1 MRFARWPAH
10 KALDH
15 WRATGLLTAEQAE
28 ALRADLEAHER
39 QHSSG
44 RAVTIFATIGAVLVG
59 LGVILFVASNWAR
72 MGPVARVLVLSAG
85 YVAAAVGAVWAE
97 KWGLPKIANS
107 VWVLVTLM
115 LGANIT
121 LIAQIF
127 NYSLTYWQG
136 PFLWMV
142 GAVAMGYAR
151 QSPAQG
157 AIAVPLGLLALGWIG
172 GGSGWFMDDQIQ
184 FLVSPGGL
192 RPLLPLIGLGLI
204 ATALLLRRREAWG
217 FAEAAC
223 FKWGTLLIVI
233 PLILSTVDVK
243 AVEWIFGIDLT
254 TKQIVI
260 LSGVGVL
267 VALAVL
273 FGRARA
279 ELVRPVL
286 IGLTLLF
293 LLLIVPVDGKPWL
306 DMEVGGSHLPYG
318 LYVVGVFVLT
328 LLAIGLGVRTQNP
341 PLINTAIYSMAVLI
355 VIQYFS
361 WSFLLLDRSLV
372 FIVGG
377 ILLIVMAIL
386 LEKKRR
392 ALVSRIAS

>member
-1 MRFARWPAH
+1 M
-10 KALDH
+10 
-15 WRATGLLTAEQAE
+15 TGLLTAEQAE

-39 QHSSG
+39 RHSSG

-85 YVAAAVGAVWAE
+85 YVAAAIGAVWAE

-127 NYSLTYWQG
+127 NHSLTYWQG
-136 PFLWMV
+136 PLLWMV

-172 GGSGWFMDDQIQ
+172 GGSGWFMDDQLQ

-293 LLLIVPVDGKPWL
+293 VLLIVPVDGKPWL
-306 DMEVGGSHLPYG
+306 GMEVGGSNLPYG
-318 LYVVGVFVLT
+318 LYVIGVFVLT

-377 ILLIVMAIL
+377 ILLIGMSIL

>member
-1 MRFARWPAH
+1 MARWPAH

-15 WRATGLLTAEQAE
+15 WQATGLLTAEQAG
-28 ALRADLEAHER
+28 ALRADLEARER
-39 QHSSG
+39 RHSSG

-85 YVAAAVGAVWAE
+85 YAAAAIGAVWAD
-97 KWGLPKIANS
+97 KSGLPKLANA
-107 VWVLVTLM
+107 VWVLVTLL

-127 NYSLTYWQG
+127 NHSLTYWQG
-136 PFLWMV
+136 PLLWMV

-157 AIAVPLGLLALGWIG
+157 AIVVPLGLLALGWVG

-184 FLVSPGGL
+184 FLISPGGL
-192 RPLLPLIGLGLI
+192 RPLLPLIGLALI
-204 ATALLLRRREAWG
+204 ATALLLRRRVEWG
-217 FAEAAC
+217 FAESAC
-223 FKWGTLLIVI
+223 AKWGTLLIAL
-233 PLILSTVDVK
+233 PLIVSTVHVE
-243 AVEWIFGIDLT
+243 AVEWIFGIEFT

-260 LSGVGVL
+260 LCAVGLL
-267 VALAVL
+267 VASAALV
-273 FGRARA
+273 GRARA
-279 ELVRPVL
+279 DLVRPVL
-286 IGLTLLF
+286 IGLALLF
-293 LLLIVPVDGKPWL
+293 CLLIVPVDGKPWL
-306 DMEVGGSHLPYG
+306 RLDVGGSHWPYG
-318 LYVVGVFVLT
+318 LYVVGVFWLA

-341 PLINTAIYSMAVLI
+341 PLINTAIYSLAILI

-377 ILLIVMAIL
+377 ILLIGMSIM

-392 ALVSRIAS
+392 ALVSRIAA

>member
-1 MRFARWPAH
+1 MRVARWPAR

-15 WRATGLLTAEQAE
+15 WRKTGLLTAEQVD
-28 ALRADLEAHER
+28 ALRTDLEAQESR
-39 QHSSG
+39 QSPG

-85 YVAAAVGAVWAE
+85 YLAAAIGAMWAE
-97 KWGLPKIANS
+97 KSGLPKIANS
-107 VWVLVTLM
+107 VWVVVTLL
-115 LGANIT
+115 LGANIM

-127 NYSLTYWQG
+127 NHSLTYWQG
-136 PFLWMV
+136 PLLWMA

-151 QSPAQG
+151 KSPAQG

-204 ATALLLRRREAWG
+204 AAALLLRRGKAWG
-217 FAEAAC
+217 FGEAAC
-223 FKWGTLLIVI
+223 FKWGTLLIVL
-233 PLILSTVDVK
+233 PLIISTVNVE
-243 AVEWIFGIDLT
+243 AVEWIFGIDFT
-254 TKQIVI
+254 TKQILI
-260 LSGVGVL
+260 LSAVGVL
-267 VALAVL
+267 VASAVW
-273 FGRARA
+273 FGRTRA
-279 ELVRPVL
+279 GLVRPVL
-286 IGLTLLF
+286 IGLALLF
-293 LLLIVPVDGKPWL
+293 LLLIVPVDGRPWL
-306 DMEVGGSHLPYG
+306 KMKVGGSHLPYAI
-318 LYVVGVFVLT
+318 YVIGVFVLT

-341 PLINTAIYSMAVLI
+341 ALINTGIYSVAVLI

-372 FIVGG
+372 FIIGG
-377 ILLIVMAIL
+377 ILLIVMAMM